1 MAAPGCHRLE
11 AEYEWVMQDL
21 GKALFFLGLVLTVV
35 GGILWKTGG
44 WGWLGRLP
52 GDVFLEGKNATFY
65 FPIVTCVV
73 VSVVLTLVAWLFR
86 R

>member
-1 MAAPGCHRLE
+1 MHE
-11 AEYEWVMQDL
+11 L
-21 GKALFFLGLVLTVV
+21 GKVHFSVGLVLVVV

-44 WGWLGRLP
+44 LGWLGRLP
-52 GDVFLEGKNATFY
+52 GDVFVEGRSSTFY

-73 VSVVLTLVAWLFR
+73 VSLVLTLVGWLLR